1 MKEIFSDLVKD
12 FKEHKFDVIAHGCNC
27 HNRMGAGIVKTIKNA
42 YPEVFI
48 VDRDFNVPKGRQ
60 RLGKLSIYHRSVSN
74 QYIVNCYTQDT
85 IGIKGVIDVPF
96 EIDKFEECLQKL
108 YDIKNYPT
116 LTPPIRLGLPYIGG
130 GLGGGDRKAIRA
142 LIEKYAKANQELFET
157 TLVDFKK

>member
-27 HNRMGAGIVKTIKNA
+27 YNIMGAGIAKTIRNA

-48 VDRDFNVPKGRQ
+48 VDRDFNIPKGRQ
-60 RLGKLSIYHRSVSN
+60 RLGNISIYHHLQSN
-74 QYIVNCYTQDT
+74 QYIINCYTQNF
-85 IGIKGVIDVPF
+85 IGAKFIYAPF
-96 EIDKFEECLQKL
+96 KIDKFEECLKKL

-142 LIEKYAKANQELFET
+142 LIEKYAKEHQELFET

>member
-1 MKEIFSDLVKD
+1 MKEIVSDLVKD
-12 FKEHKFDVIAHGCNC
+12 FKDQRFDVIAHGCNC
-27 HNRMGAGIVKTIKNA
+27 HNIMGAGIAKTIKNH
-42 YPEVFI
+42 YPEVFV

-60 RLGKLSIYHRSVSN
+60 RLGKLSIYHHSVSD

-142 LIEKYAKANQELFET
+142 LIEKYAKANQERFET

>member
-27 HNRMGAGIVKTIKNA
+27 HNRMGAGIAQTIRNA

-48 VDRDFNVPKGRQ
+48 VDRDFNISKGRQ
-60 RLGKLSIYHRSVSN
+60 RLGNLSIYYHSASN
-74 QYIVNCYTQDT
+74 QYIANCYTQDT

-108 YDIKNYPT
+108 YDIKNYPS

-130 GLGGGDRKAIRA
+130 GLGGGDRKAIRT
-142 LIEKYAKANQELFET
+142 LIEKYAKEHQELFET